1 MLSDID
7 ENKFSESKC
16 KAKSEKKVM
25 DGTEKNTMR
34 KKQRRLEMTDE
45 EKAKQLKKRRQ
56 QYAKK
61 VAM

>member
-1 MLSDID
+1 MLID
-7 ENKFSESKC
+7 EDKFSESKH

-45 EKAKQLKKRRQ
+45 EKAK
-56 QYAKK
+56 
-61 VAM
+61 